1 MGLFSKNDDK
11 NFSIKFSHFDGI
23 PNYTKGFV
31 VKVTLDDDLQCITF
45 KPLVEKRD
53 SVKLR
58 YEQIKDVL
66 LTTDKEIVEKSKS
79 VAGRAILGGVLLG
92 GVGAIFGGMS
102 GIGNKKQTKVRN
114 FVAINYK
121 SDREDEIKS
130 ILLEIVGASMKWDKF
145 ITTLKEKAQIKEIK
159 NEYL

>member
-1 MGLFSKNDDK
+1 MGLFSKKDDK
-11 NFSIKFSHFDGI
+11 NFSIRFSHFDGI

-31 VKVTLDDDLQCITF
+31 VKVTLDDDLQCVSI

-58 YEQIKDVL
+58 YEQIKDVM
-66 LTTDKEIVEKSKS
+66 LTTDKEIVEKSKT

-92 GVGAIFGGMS
+92 PVGAIFGGMS

-114 FVAINYK
+114 FVAINYR
-121 SDREDEIKS
+121 SDREEEIKS
-130 ILLEIVGASMKWDKF
+130 LLLEIVGASIKWDKF
-145 ITTLKEKAQIKEIK
+145 ITILKEKAQIKEVK
-159 NEYL
+159 SEYL